1 MTAAVKVWLSLLLA
15 LLVAYTGYTGWRIIE
30 SRNVVSTPDKTARH
44 LQQSRQLNSLADSQ
58 LVDTTGQ
65 PFALD
70 ALKGQVWL
78 ASFFFS
84 ACPGPC
90 AQMNRAIA
98 GLQSELKDD
107 NLKFV
112 SITVDPNNDT
122 PEVLAKYA
130 AGFQADPKR
139 WLFLSGPFEQVQRL
153 GTEVFQV
160 PVGPK
165 MHTERVILVDKGSK
179 VRGMYI
185 TSDPAQMLTL
195 KRQIGELLAEQAPEK
210 DAPADAAA
218 GAPEDAPATT
228 APASTPAEAAPASEK
243 SAPATTSEVHP

>member
-1 MTAAVKVWLSLLLA
+1 MTVTVKIWLSLLLA
-15 LLVAYTGYTGWRIIE
+15 LLMAYTGYTGWRIIGSHRTFSALPIPNAE
-30 SRNVVSTPDKTARH
+30 RRGDEP
-44 LQQSRQLNSLADSQ
+44 RQIGSLADSQ
-58 LVDTTGQ
+58 LVDTAGQ
-65 PFALD
+65 PFALE

-98 GLQSELKDD
+98 GLQNELKDD

-139 WLFLSGPFEQVQRL
+139 WQFLSGPFEQVQRL
-153 GTEVFQV
+153 GSEVFQV

-165 MHTERVILVDKGSK
+165 MHTERVILVDKGSN

-195 KRQIGELLAEQAPEK
+195 KRQIGELLAEKAPEK
-210 DAPADAAA
+210 DAAADAAA
-218 GAPEDAPATT
+218 QADD
-228 APASTPAEAAPASEK
+228 AAPAAAGTESANATSE
-243 SAPATTSEVHP
+243 SAPDAAAEVQP